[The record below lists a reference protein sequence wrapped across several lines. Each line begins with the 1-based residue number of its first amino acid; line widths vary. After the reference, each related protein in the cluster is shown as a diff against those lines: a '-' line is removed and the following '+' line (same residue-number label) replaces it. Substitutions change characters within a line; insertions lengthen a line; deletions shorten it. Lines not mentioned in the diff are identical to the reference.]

1 MKINSKWIIALNVK
15 FKTMTLPEDNTGE
28 NLDGFR
34 YDTFMIPKRMD
45 KPDFSEI
52 KNFYSA
58 EE

>member
-1 MKINSKWIIALNVK
+1 
-15 FKTMTLPEDNTGE
+15 MTLPEDNTGE

-58 EE
+58 GE